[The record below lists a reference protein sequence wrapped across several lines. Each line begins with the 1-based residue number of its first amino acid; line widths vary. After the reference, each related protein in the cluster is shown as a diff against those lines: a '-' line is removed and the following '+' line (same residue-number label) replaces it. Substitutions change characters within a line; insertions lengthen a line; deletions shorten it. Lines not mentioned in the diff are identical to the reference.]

1 MTSGY
6 DGYILSET
14 ETLTIG
20 SNAQPQS
27 QYPDHPRFI
36 HGATGGFLNNYFI
49 TCGGDDS
56 VEYSTNKCYKLG
68 SEGPFATMM
77 EKRHGAASIV
87 LEAGKLW
94 ILGGTNEY
102 NGLFSTEYIFSD
114 GRNEEGP
121 PIPIALYG
129 HTIVKINDTTSFLVG
144 GVDENNGWSKR
155 TWYYNMKWIEGPNLQ
170 KGRFGHS
177 LGIIRD
183 SVTLHEYVVAA
194 GGYGESDLNDVEVL
208 DIQENKWEQCKL
220 LYL

>member
-1 MTSGY
+1 MTSGWN
-6 DGYILSET
+6 GYFLRET

-27 QYPDHPRFI
+27 QYPDHPRLI
-36 HGATGGFLNNYFI
+36 DGATGGFLNSYFI
-49 TCGGDDS
+49 TCGGDDLH
-56 VEYSTNKCYKLG
+56 EGYTDKCYKLG
-68 SEGPFATMM
+68 SEGPFATLMW
-77 EKRHGAASIV
+77 RRYLAASIV

-94 ILGGTNEY
+94 ILGGYDDEP
-102 NGLFSTEYIFSD
+102 LSSTEYIFSD
-114 GRNEEGP
+114 GRTEEGP